1 VAPLASSV
9 YPERLE
15 PKEHALD
22 TLART
27 LLGRAWHRLRP
38 QHDTLRRLARAA
50 DAQAGEVARLE
61 DRQLARALRNAPLA
75 RALAVV
81 REAAARSIALRP
93 FASQLA
99 GAAGLVEGKLVE
111 MDTGEGKSLTAAL
124 AACIGAASGMPVHV
138 VTVNDYLAQRD
149 AKEMEP
155 LFGFFGLRV
164 GAVVTGMSP
173 EERRKAYACDIT
185 YCTNKELVFDY
196 LKDRVAA
203 QGSRSRAQ
211 LQLRALHRGG
221 RHAEPLLLRG
231 LHFAIVDEAD
241 SVFIDEARTPL
252 ILSRATQGEDD
263 GELFGQALE
272 LARQLL
278 PAAHYEIDHAR
289 RAVHLSASG
298 RGFLGQACAGWPGQW
313 RVERGRE
320 LLVTQALRALHLFHR
335 DQHYL
340 VREGKVEIVDEYTG
354 RVLPGR
360 TWEQSLHQLIEMK
373 EGCPLSERNVTLA
386 RITYQRF
393 FARYLRLAGMTG
405 TAREVSAEV
414 WRVYRLEMVRVSPHQ
429 PSRRIALRP
438 RCAASEDEKWSA
450 VAGEAARLH
459 AAGRAVLIG
468 TRSVEASERLSSVLA
483 ARGVPHRVLNARQ
496 DAEEAAIVAAAGQAG
511 AVTLATNMAG
521 RGTDIRLSD
530 AVRSAGGLHVILT
543 EYHDSARI
551 DRQLFGRG
559 ARQGDPG
566 SVAAIVSR
574 DDALFRDHAVRL
586 TRLLP
591 VCRPGTLGRF
601 CLWLARRHA
610 QRCAATIHAAARKET
625 LKHDRRLD
633 QLLGFAGNSM

>member
-1 VAPLASSV
+1 MTQLASSV

-22 TLART
+22 ALTRT

-38 QHDTLRRLARAA
+38 QQDRLRRLAIAA
-50 DAQAGEVARLE
+50 ERQATEVARLE
-61 DRQLARALRNAPLA
+61 DRQLASALPNAPLA

-81 REAAARSIALRP
+81 REAAARSIGLRP

-124 AACIGAASGMPVHV
+124 AACIGAAGGMPVHV

-155 LFGFFGLRV
+155 LFGYFGLRV
-164 GAVVTGMSP
+164 GAVITGMSP
-173 EERRKAYACDIT
+173 EERRKAYGCSIT

-211 LQLRALHRGG
+211 LQLRALHRGD

-252 ILSRATQGEDD
+252 ILSRKSQSEDD
-263 GELFGQALE
+263 GALFRQALE

-278 PAAHYEIDHAR
+278 RATHYEIDLAR
-289 RAVHLSASG
+289 REVHLSASG
-298 RGFLGQACAGWPGQW
+298 RSFLGGACAGWPGPW
-313 RVERGRE
+313 RVARGRE
-320 LLVTQALRALHLFHR
+320 MLITQALRALHLYQR

-360 TWEQSLHQLIEMK
+360 TWEQSLHQLIEAK

-405 TAREVSAEV
+405 TAREVSSEV
-414 WRVYRLEMVRVSPHQ
+414 WRVYRLEMVRIAPHK
-429 PSRRIALRP
+429 PSRRLALP
-438 RCAASEDEKWSA
+438 PLCAACESEKWLA
-450 VAGEAARLH
+450 VAVEAARVR
-459 AAGRAVLIG
+459 ATGRAALIG
-468 TRSVEASERLSSVLA
+468 TRSVEASERLSAVLEA
-483 ARGVPHRVLNARQ
+483 HGVPHRVLNARH
-496 DAEEAAIVAAAGQAG
+496 DAEEALIIAAAGQPG

-551 DRQLFGRG
+551 DRQLSGRG

-566 SVAAIVSR
+566 SVAAIVAY
-574 DDALFRDHAVRL
+574 DDALFRHHAARL

-591 VCRPGTLGRF
+591 VSHPGALGRF
-601 CLWLARRHA
+601 CLWLVRRHA
-610 QRCAATIHAAARKET
+610 QRSAGVIHAAARKET